1 MGKVKTMIRWLKD
14 RHTSPALLLAAAI
27 FLANAAPV
35 SAQAQAPNHKV
46 PTPEQKDFQAE
57 MAQYLSQ
64 HEALSA
70 KAQAALEAE
79 MDREKKGDC
88 PDARTTFAVEQ
99 CLSTEIEKTQ
109 ANYAIFAGAI
119 RAMLAL
125 SVPTMPGEPPSIGP
139 TGASPTATEDANEF
153 DQLEAES
160 KQYRDHAAAA
170 AYNQYRGGT
179 EAPVAEAQQRLLR
192 LHFQEVAFIYE
203 SLLSNR

>member
-1 MGKVKTMIRWLKD
+1 
-14 RHTSPALLLAAAI
+14 
-27 FLANAAPV
+27 
-35 SAQAQAPNHKV
+35 
-46 PTPEQKDFQAE
+46 
-57 MAQYLSQ
+57 
-64 HEALSA
+64 
-70 KAQAALEAE
+70 
-79 MDREKKGDC
+79 
-88 PDARTTFAVEQ
+88 
-99 CLSTEIEKTQ
+99 
-109 ANYAIFAGAI
+109 YAIFAGAI

-170 AYNQYRGGT
+170 VYNQYWGGT